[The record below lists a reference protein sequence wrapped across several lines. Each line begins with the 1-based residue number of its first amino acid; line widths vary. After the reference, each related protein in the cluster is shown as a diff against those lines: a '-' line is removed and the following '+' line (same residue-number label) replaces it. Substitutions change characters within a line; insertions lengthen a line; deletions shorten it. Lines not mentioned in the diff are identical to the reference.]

1 MAQMTPELWIVLVA
15 AMIPGLLA
23 LAAMILSNVFAWNER
38 EANIDNK
45 TAETVLTHTETIER
59 QAHLVETLTLRLN
72 NLEAEIG
79 EERAL
84 RRKDKQLFEERLE
97 TIKKQHNEELANIK
111 SKYEY
116 EMRAL
121 ELRVK
126 ELEDELARAERDRLK
141 VMKERDAARKEN
153 HGLLEE
159 NYKLRQ
165 AIAGGKTGKAE

>member
-45 TAETVLTHTETIER
+45 TAETVNTHTEIIER
-59 QAHLVETLTLRLN
+59 QSRLVESLTTRVN
-72 NLEAEIG
+72 SLEAEIG
-79 EERAL
+79 DERAL
-84 RRKDKQLFEERLE
+84 RRKDKRQFEERIE
-97 TIKKQHNEELANIK
+97 TIKKQHNEEIANIK

-141 VMKERDAARKEN
+141 VMKERDAARKEI
-153 HGLLEE
+153 HGLLED
-159 NYKLRQ
+159 NYNLRKT
-165 AIAGGKTGKAE
+165 IAGGKTGKVE

>member
-1 MAQMTPELWIVLVA
+1 MTSELWTVLIA

-45 TAETVLTHTETIER
+45 TAETVNTHTEIIER
-59 QAHLVETLTLRLN
+59 QARLVESLTTRVN
-72 NLEAEIG
+72 SLEAEIG

-84 RRKDKQLFEERLE
+84 RRKDKRQFEERLE
-97 TIKKQHNEELANIK
+97 TIKKQHNEELANMR

-126 ELEDELARAERDRLK
+126 ELEDELAKAERDRLNL
-141 VMKERDAARKEN
+141 MKERDKARTENSQLLKEN
-153 HGLLEE
+153 
-159 NYKLRQ
+159 YQLRQ
-165 AIAGGKTGKAE
+165 KIAGKTGKDE

>member
-1 MAQMTPELWIVLVA
+1 MARMTPELWIVLVA

-38 EANIDNK
+38 EANIDSK
-45 TAETVLTHTETIER
+45 TAETVNTHTEIIER
-59 QAHLVETLTLRLN
+59 QSRLVESLTTRVN
-72 NLEAEIG
+72 SLEAEIG
-79 EERAL
+79 DERAL
-84 RRKDKQLFEERLE
+84 RRKDKRQFEERLE

-159 NYKLRQ
+159 NYNLRK
-165 AIAGGKTGKAE
+165 AISGKTGKVE

>member
-1 MAQMTPELWIVLVA
+1 MARMTPELWIVLVA

-23 LAAMILSNVFAWNER
+23 LAAMIMSNVFAWNER

-45 TAETVLTHTETIER
+45 TAETVNTHTEIIER
-59 QAHLVETLTLRLN
+59 QSRLVESLTIRVN
-72 NLEAEIG
+72 SLEAEIG
-79 EERAL
+79 DERAL
-84 RRKDKQLFEERLE
+84 RRKDKSLFEARLE
-97 TIKKQHNEELANIK
+97 AIKKQHGEELANIK

-165 AIAGGKTGKAE
+165 AISGGKTGKVE

>member
-1 MAQMTPELWIVLVA
+1 MTPELWIVLVA

-45 TAETVLTHTETIER
+45 TAETVNTHTEIIER
-59 QAHLVETLTLRLN
+59 QSRLVESLTTRVN
-72 NLEAEIG
+72 SLEAEIG
-79 EERAL
+79 DERAL
-84 RRKDKQLFEERLE
+84 RRKDKRQFEERLE

-126 ELEDELARAERDRLK
+126 ELEDELARAEKDRLK

-159 NYKLRQ
+159 IYKLRQ